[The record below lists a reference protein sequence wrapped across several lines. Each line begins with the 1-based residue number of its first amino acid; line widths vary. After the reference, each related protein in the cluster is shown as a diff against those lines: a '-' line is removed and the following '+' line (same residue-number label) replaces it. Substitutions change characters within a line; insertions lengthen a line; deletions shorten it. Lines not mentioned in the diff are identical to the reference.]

1 MLPTVCY
8 LLSLRVRLC
17 MCACEREH
25 GIQKVKATVIEENRK
40 WVGVGGREGGE
51 ETENELISLL
61 PHPFCFP
68 QMNLSCYLMI
78 CFFGSQAIHIP
89 CYLCVSPPPPPP
101 PPGYTDV
108 LVTRDKVC
116 LPLSGTISI
125 LKHSNLITLEGH

>member
-89 CYLCVSPPPPPP
+89 CYLCVSPPPPPSP
-101 PPGYTDV
+101 RLHGRVGYQEQS
-108 LVTRDKVC
+108 LFAFIRNY
-116 LPLSGTISI
+116 
-125 LKHSNLITLEGH
+125 KHTQTLQFDNT